1 MYTKAFVNTMHHS
14 LAEVQNETPRD
25 TLHDVQAVASADKLA
40 DRLAEVRTRT
50 RTDNLAVAKTGR
62 LDEMRP

>member
-40 DRLAEVRTRT
+40 DRLAEVRTTT